1 MLSDLERLQPE
12 HPQVVLRACILGR
25 TFLFIKRAQKNMS
38 VRRAEIMGGSE
49 SLLRDVDDGIMT
61 LTINRPESLNCFD
74 LSLLSLF
81 NTTLG
86 EVEFDRSVRVVII
99 TGSTSGKNA
108 FSTGADLK
116 ERAGMSPDQVR
127 LYIQTIRNLFSR
139 VEELPKPVIAAVNGY
154 AFGGGLELALACDIR
169 IASRSAVVG
178 LTETSLAVIPGA
190 GGTQRLPRVVGLARA
205 KDMIFRARRI
215 PADLGLE
222 YGLFTEVVEPDMLL
236 SRAKEIAMEI
246 ALNGPVAL
254 SQAKYAIDKGLEV
267 SLPVGLAIESNAY
280 AVTIP
285 TKDRIEGLTAFR
297 EKRKP
302 KYSGE

>member
-1 MLSDLERLQPE
+1 MNDQ
-12 HPQVVLRACILGR
+12 
-25 TFLFIKRAQKNMS
+25 
-38 VRRAEIMGGSE
+38 E
-49 SLLRDVDDGIMT
+49 SLLRELSDGILV
-61 LTINRPESLNCFD
+61 LTINRPKALNCFD
-74 LSLLSLF
+74 MPLLKVF
-81 NTTLG
+81 G
-86 EVEFDRSVRVVII
+86 KVVEEIAFDREVKVVIV
-99 TGSTSGKNA
+99 TGSTEGKNA

-116 ERAGMSPDQVR
+116 ERAGMAPDQVR
-127 LYIQTIRNLFSR
+127 QYIQTIRNLFTM

-169 IASRSAVVG
+169 LVSKTAVVG

-190 GGTQRLPRVVGLARA
+190 GGTQRLPRVVGTARA

-215 PADLGLE
+215 SAEEGVE
-222 YGLFTEVVEPDMLL
+222 YGLFLEALDPDRLMD
-236 SRAKEIAMEI
+236 RALEIGREIAG
-246 ALNGPVAL
+246 NGPVAL
-254 SQAKYAIDKGLEV
+254 AQAKYAVSKGMEV

-302 KYSGE
+302 IYTGE

>member
-1 MLSDLERLQPE
+1 
-12 HPQVVLRACILGR
+12 
-25 TFLFIKRAQKNMS
+25 
-38 VRRAEIMGGSE
+38 MGGNE
-49 SLLRDVDDGIMT
+49 SLIRDLDKGVMT
-61 LTINRPESLNCFD
+61 LTINRPESLNCMNM
-74 LSLLSLF
+74 SLLKSF
-81 NTTLG
+81 NQVLD
-86 EVEFDRSVRVVII
+86 EIELDRSVRVIII
-99 TGSTSGKNA
+99 TGSTEGKNA

-116 ERAGMSPDQVR
+116 ERAGMSQDEVR

-169 IASRSAVVG
+169 IASRVAVVG
-178 LTETSLAVIPGA
+178 LTETSLAIIPGA

-215 PADLGLE
+215 SADAGLE
-222 YGLFTEVVEPDMLL
+222 YGIFTEVVEPDDLVN
-236 SRAKEIAMEI
+236 RANEIAMEI
-246 ALNGPVAL
+246 SANGPVAL
-254 SQAKYAIDKGLEV
+254 AQAKYAINKGSEV

-302 KYSGE
+302 QYSGE